1 MGKRQCAMGNV
12 SCQTWA
18 MNFEK
23 WIMGKVTD
31 VIVLYHGQ
39 LGIRHILGICHMPDT
54 MHMTNAHCILLGGQC
69 ATYNVTW
76 VMWVGLWLMESFEL
90 MGHTCWWTQ
99 SVPMDS
105 PAHLVLTRFL
115 CKKNQVCFSVKTLQE
130 LRKYPKSLNCR
141 KCLTCSNCLF
151 WVEGGWATCGNKT
164 EISIWLAMATGL
176 AVRLQTGTTSL
187 CCHSTGVKG
196 QNMILVLAN
205 SELFHQISTLSIFPE
220 HIFHHMCTP
229 NWVSSDAIIKQI
241 IRS

>member
-151 WVEGGWATCGNKT
+151 CPSWGWVGYLRK
-164 EISIWLAMATGL
+164 
-176 AVRLQTGTTSL
+176 
-187 CCHSTGVKG
+187 
-196 QNMILVLAN
+196 
-205 SELFHQISTLSIFPE
+205 
-220 HIFHHMCTP
+220 
-229 NWVSSDAIIKQI
+229 
-241 IRS
+241 

>member
-76 VMWVGLWLMESFEL
+76 VM
-90 MGHTCWWTQ
+90 
-99 SVPMDS
+99 
-105 PAHLVLTRFL
+105 
-115 CKKNQVCFSVKTLQE
+115 
-130 LRKYPKSLNCR
+130 
-141 KCLTCSNCLF
+141 
-151 WVEGGWATCGNKT
+151 
-164 EISIWLAMATGL
+164 
-176 AVRLQTGTTSL
+176 
-187 CCHSTGVKG
+187 
-196 QNMILVLAN
+196 
-205 SELFHQISTLSIFPE
+205 
-220 HIFHHMCTP
+220 
-229 NWVSSDAIIKQI
+229 
-241 IRS
+241 